1 MISFDYANVL
11 AEVVGAD
18 HGVSRNEL
26 NQTRPQ
32 ALRALESFRA
42 KSEAGRYGFPHLP
55 FDEKGIAQIRK
66 FAAGASGRFES
77 ICLIGIGGSALGAWA
92 LDCALRGPHPVQP
105 KFSAKNPRLVILD
118 NVDPAFLAAALDS
131 MNPRKTLALAV
142 TKSGSTAE
150 TMATYL
156 LVRAWLEKTVGR
168 KNLPR
173 HLATVTEPA
182 SADGKHSDLLEAA
195 RREGYPEFYLPV
207 NVGGRFSVLS
217 PVGLLPAALAGID
230 IRKLCAGA
238 RDMTH
243 AYWQADLEKNIAL
256 SAALVHWLLLER
268 RKKTIQVAFS
278 YSNLLWG
285 VAFWFRQLWAESLG
299 KRAKRDGAETSVGQ
313 TPIAALGVTDQH
325 SQVQLYLEG
334 PNDKAFTLWAVGRQK
349 QALKIPKGFA
359 DLPSCGYLGGQTMGA
374 LFDAE
379 RKATAA
385 ALARNQRPNCTV
397 TLPVVDAYHVGAFL
411 QMMEFEVAF
420 MGELM
425 GIDAFDQP
433 GVELGKRLTYGL
445 MGRHGFDDYRRQ
457 FEDYEKLRR
466 NALGPA

>member
-1 MISFDYANVL
+1 MISFDYANL
-11 AEVVGAD
+11 LSEVVGAD
-18 HGVSRNEL
+18 HGVSRGEL
-26 NQTRPQ
+26 EQARPQ
-32 ALRALESFRA
+32 ALRALEAFRA
-42 KSEAGRYGFPHLP
+42 KSEARRYGFPHLP
-55 FDEKGIAQIRK
+55 FDEKGIAEIRK
-66 FAAGASGRFES
+66 FAAGSSGRFDS

-92 LDCALRGPHPVQP
+92 LDCSLRGPHPVQP
-105 KFSAKNPRLVILD
+105 KFSAENPRLVILD
-118 NVDPAFLAAALDS
+118 NVDPAFLSAALDS
-131 MNPRKTLALAV
+131 MNPRKTIALAV

-150 TMATYL
+150 SMATFM
-156 LVRAWLEKTVGR
+156 LVRAWLEKAVGR

-173 HLATVTEPA
+173 HLATVTEPE
-182 SADGKHSDLLEAA
+182 SADGKRSDLLEAA
-195 RREGYPEFYLPV
+195 HREGYPKFYLPV

-217 PVGLLPAALAGID
+217 SVGLLPAALAGMD

-243 AYWQADLEKNIAL
+243 VCWQADVEKNIAL
-256 SAALVHWLLLER
+256 SAALAHWLLLER
-268 RKKTIQVAFS
+268 RHKTIQVAFS

-285 VAFWFRQLWAESLG
+285 AAFWFRQLWAESLG
-299 KRAKRDGAETSVGQ
+299 KRVKRDGVETSVGQ

-334 PNDKAFTLWAVGRQK
+334 PNDKVFTLWTVGRHK
-349 QALKIPKGFA
+349 TLKIPKAFP

-385 ALARNQRPNCTV
+385 ALASNQRPNCTV

-445 MGRHGFDDYRRQ
+445 MGRSGFDEYRRQ
-457 FEDYEKLRR
+457 FEDYERRRR
-466 NALGPA
+466 NAVGAA